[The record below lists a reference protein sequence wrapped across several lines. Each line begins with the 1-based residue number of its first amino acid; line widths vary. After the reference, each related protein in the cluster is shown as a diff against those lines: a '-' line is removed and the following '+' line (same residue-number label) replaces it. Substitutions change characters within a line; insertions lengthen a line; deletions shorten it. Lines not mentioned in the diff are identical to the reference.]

1 MRTATPGFHDERPVL
16 EQRHPGR
23 SALNPFFMED
33 ESVVSFTL
41 EADPLISTS
50 HLVFCHLHGLLRE
63 GLSPFVL
70 QGLSPLF
77 PATAWTNPGAWIPV
91 AFLRAP
97 GSIIHSSCTPLEPW
111 PALTAH
117 GAQTAGNFV
126 LETAVS

>member
-1 MRTATPGFHDERPVL
+1 
-16 EQRHPGR
+16 
-23 SALNPFFMED
+23 MED

-50 HLVFCHLHGLLRE
+50 HLVFCRLHGLLRE

-77 PATAWTNPGAWIPV
+77 PAMAWTDPGAWIPV

-97 GSIIHSSCTPLEPW
+97 GSIIHSSCTPLELW
-111 PALTAH
+111 PALTTH